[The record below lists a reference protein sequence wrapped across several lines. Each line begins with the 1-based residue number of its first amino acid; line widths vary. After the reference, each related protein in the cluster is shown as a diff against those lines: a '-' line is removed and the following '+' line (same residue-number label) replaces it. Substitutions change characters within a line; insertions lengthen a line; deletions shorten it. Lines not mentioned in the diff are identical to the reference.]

1 MLKINDKS
9 IFLSDSLSM
18 FSKSCEYG
26 LQAILYIAVH
36 VRNDRKIGLKEI
48 ADSQD
53 IPAHFLSKILQI
65 LVKYKLLQS
74 VKGPNGGFALN
85 RQPEDITLLEV
96 VSAIDGLDIFDR
108 CGIGLK
114 TCSDAHPCPIH
125 NKFKFLRE
133 SIRNTLMKET
143 LADLIFTVEEGKSYV
158 TLKSI

>member
-1 MLKINDKS
+1 LH
-9 IFLSDSLSM
+9 
-18 FSKSCEYG
+18 
-26 LQAILYIAVH
+26 A
-36 VRNDRKIGLKEI
+36 RPDRKVGLKEI
-48 ADSQD
+48 ADNQD

-65 LVKYKLLQS
+65 LVKYKLLVS
-74 VKGPNGGFALN
+74 VKGPNGGFGLY
-85 RQPEDITLLEV
+85 RKPEDITLLEV

-114 TCSDAHPCPIH
+114 QCDDAHPCPIH

-158 TLKSI
+158 TLKNLIEE

>member
-1 MLKINDKS
+1 
-9 IFLSDSLSM
+9 M

-26 LQAILYIAVH
+26 LQAILYIALH
-36 VRNDRKIGLKEI
+36 ARADRKVGLKEI
-48 ADSQD
+48 ADNQD

-65 LVKYKLLQS
+65 LVKYKLLVS
-74 VKGPNGGFALN
+74 VKGPNGGFGLYRKA
-85 RQPEDITLLEV
+85 EEITLLEV

-114 TCSDAHPCPIH
+114 QCDDAHPCPIH

-158 TLKSI
+158 TLKNLISE